1 MLVRRVLSHQDCLL
15 RQHMSD
21 FITEC
26 GKSESVCEHTPTH
39 THNALSHPCSLTLT
53 FSLTL
58 SLSPSHFRPSSPHE
72 HTPTPTLNTLTP
84 TPTLSFSLSLS
95 LVLVQH
101 VEKVEDAVASESRTL
116 GSAGGRWTHQS
127 PVLGSLE
134 ARRAKKLVRV
144 RACESE

>member
-1 MLVRRVLSHQDCLL
+1 MKACVSTHPRTHKTLFLTHVLS
-15 RQHMSD
+15 
-21 FITEC
+21 
-26 GKSESVCEHTPTH
+26 
-39 THNALSHPCSLTLT
+39 LSLYLT
-53 FSLTL
+53 FVLVPHTNTLPHLTL
-58 SLSPSHFRPSSPHE
+58 SLPRS
-72 HTPTPTLNTLTP
+72 
-84 TPTLSFSLSLS
+84 LSFSLS